1 MVTLIQYPEN
11 NENDYIDKLATKYN
25 KYERK
30 KGKGYK
36 LHRYSDEQKTH
47 CLKKD
52 FYALQRIFQLLVII

>member
-36 LHRYSDEQKTH
+36 LHRYSDEQKTN

-52 FYALQRIFQLLVII
+52 FYAL